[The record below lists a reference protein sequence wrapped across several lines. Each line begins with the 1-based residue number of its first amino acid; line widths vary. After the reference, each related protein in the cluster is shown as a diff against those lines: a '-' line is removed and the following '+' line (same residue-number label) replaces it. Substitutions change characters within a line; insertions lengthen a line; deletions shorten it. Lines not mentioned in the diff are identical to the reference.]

1 MQNQSTLS
9 LREQRGF
16 LEYDQVWLPQYI
28 SLLAM
33 LLGIKCGLFHFKSL
47 FFSIQENECC
57 SQIRNY
63 SLLSR
68 RLQENCILHY

>member
-47 FFSIQENECC
+47 FFQFRKMNVAA
-57 SQIRNY
+57 R
-63 SLLSR
+63 
-68 RLQENCILHY
+68 